1 MSFIRPYTEV
11 FRSFGRI
18 IKQNGGIMSSV
29 KTMFYTDDLKEGT
42 LKGTDKYGNNYYENN
57 KYFIGRNRWIV
68 YNRNQGFC
76 YDSSQ
81 IPAEWHGWLHYSTD
95 ETPIDNP
102 PVKRKW
108 MVDVHTENL
117 SGTKECYVP
126 YSTTRPKIESWQ
138 PPQ

>member
-1 MSFIRPYTEV
+1 MRQLSNKKEK
-11 FRSFGRI
+11 GKG
-18 IKQNGGIMSSV
+18 IKQEQPDFAFSM
-29 KTMFYTDDLKEGT
+29 YLKS
-42 LKGTDKYGNNYYENN
+42 
-57 KYFIGRNRWIV
+57 IV
-68 YNRNQGFC
+68 LFFR
-76 YDSSQ
+76 
-81 IPAEWHGWLHYSTD
+81 HGWLHYSTD